1 MATKIRRPWNSAINI
16 VSMMH
21 YSRFIRK
28 GLRSLGYVL
37 FPDHCLH
44 CSLVLDEGERH
55 VCTHCRTRL
64 NYTDHFQTARNELLQ
79 LFYGRVPIT
88 FASAFWYFDSEGPS
102 HEVLHA
108 IKYAHRTGAA
118 REFGFEFG
126 LQLAKG
132 ASRPD
137 ALCPIPLHPSKQ
149 RKRGYN
155 QAEEIAIGISQALG
169 IPVWNGLE
177 RTRKTSTQT
186 NKNALER
193 MQNVE
198 GVFRLKNGV
207 DIPNS
212 IALVDDVV
220 TTGSTLESAL
230 LAIPPQ
236 AEVGIYAL
244 AWAMKK

>member
-1 MATKIRRPWNSAINI
+1 MATKIRRPWNSAMNI

-21 YSRFIRK
+21 YSRFIRQ
-28 GLRSLGYVL
+28 GLRSLGYLL

-44 CSLVLDEGERH
+44 CSIVLEEGERH
-55 VCTHCRTRL
+55 LCTSCRTRL
-64 NYTDHFQTARNELLQ
+64 KCTDHCRIHRNELLH
-79 LFYGRVPIT
+79 LFSGRVPIT

-108 IKYAHRTGAA
+108 IKYARRIAAA

-126 LQLAKG
+126 LQIRKG

-137 ALCPIPLHPSKQ
+137 ALCPIPLHPSKE

-155 QAEEIAIGISQALG
+155 QAEEIAIGISQASG
-169 IPVWNGLE
+169 IPLWNGLE

-198 GVFRLKNGV
+198 GVFRLKKGV
-207 DIPNS
+207 DIPKR

-220 TTGSTLESAL
+220 TTGSTLESAR
-230 LAIPPQ
+230 LAISPQ

>member
-1 MATKIRRPWNSAINI
+1 MATKIRCPWNSAINI
-16 VSMMH
+16 VSMIH
-21 YSRFIRK
+21 YSRFVRK
-28 GLRSLGYVL
+28 GFIGLGYLL

-44 CSLVLDEGERH
+44 CSEVLRDRERH
-55 VCTHCRTRL
+55 LCSDCHTQLSH
-64 NYTDHFQTARNELLQ
+64 TDHGFIEQNELLQ
-79 LFYGRVPIT
+79 LFFGRVAIT
-88 FASAFWYFDSEGPS
+88 FAAAFWYFDAEGPS
-102 HEVLHA
+102 HDVLHA
-108 IKYAHRTGAA
+108 IKYRHRIRAA
-118 REFGFEFG
+118 RAFGREFGRRLVF
-126 LQLAKG
+126 G

-137 ALCPIPLHPSKQ
+137 VLCPVPLHPSKF
-149 RKRGYN
+149 RKRGFN

-198 GVFRLKNGV
+198 GVFRLKKGV
-207 DIPNS
+207 DIPKS

-220 TTGSTLESAL
+220 TTGSTLESAR
-230 LAIPPQ
+230 LAIPPE

-244 AWAMKK
+244 AWAMKR